1 MSRIIAKYYQNCD
14 VCHKKVDIQSEDTL
28 LDNVLLPMD
37 CIATDGSRKLTVNR
51 LSVCED
57 CLLKLKEV
65 LQSTYDLY
73 EFEYGG
79 VTMRL
84 KEEHH
89 AE

>member
-1 MSRIIAKYYQNCD
+1 MSRVIVEYYQNCNI
-14 VCHKKVDIQSEDTL
+14 CHKKVELQSKDNL
-28 LDNVLLPMD
+28 LKNVLLPMD

-65 LQSTYDLY
+65 LQTAYDMY
-73 EFEYGG
+73 EIECGG

-84 KEEHH
+84 KEGHH
-89 AE
+89 AD